1 MSEYFIE
8 EGYKD
13 PAAVMTGCVL
23 EEHLRQLCELNE
35 IEVTFEKDYKFITKK
50 ANLLNSELAKK
61 NVYGKL
67 DSKNI
72 IAWLDQ
78 RNSAAHGKFDN
89 YNKEQVHTMLNGVT
103 EFIARVK
110 I

>member
-23 EEHLRQLCELNE
+23 EEHLRQLCELNK

-61 NVYGKL
+61 MFTV
-67 DSKNI
+67 S
-72 IAWLDQ
+72 
-78 RNSAAHGKFDN
+78 
-89 YNKEQVHTMLNGVT
+89 
-103 EFIARVK
+103 
-110 I
+110 